1 MDTFLFHGNLVSAN
15 RILYTPSAFA
25 KSSLLH
31 LQEIGTLKA
40 QKPHTS
46 RRENLSSYLFFI
58 ILSGSGTLE
67 YDGSSC
73 ALHTGDC
80 VFLDCH
86 RAYSHTTSPQ
96 LWQLKWVHFYGP
108 NMGSIYDK
116 YAERGGPPVFHPA
129 DPSRYLALLDQLYD
143 TASSED
149 YLRDMRI
156 FEKLTTLLT
165 LLMEESWHPESSR
178 ASSLKK
184 KNLQEIK
191 DFLDL
196 HYTEKI
202 NLEDLSEKF
211 YINKFYLTR
220 IFREQFG
227 TTVNSYVLQLKITH
241 AKQLLRFSDQ
251 TIEEIARAC
260 GITDPNYFSRIF
272 RKIEGMTP
280 GKYRRQWRTALPIH
294 TD

>member
-1 MDTFLFHGNLVSAN
+1 MYWNGFRHYDNWKLASPEDD
-15 RILYTPSAFA
+15 R
-25 KSSLLH
+25 
-31 LQEIGTLKA
+31 GTLC
-40 QKPHTS
+40 PVC
-46 RRENLSSYLFFI
+46 
-58 ILSGSGTLE
+58 G
-67 YDGSSC
+67 
-73 ALHTGDC
+73 
-80 VFLDCH
+80 
-86 RAYSHTTSPQ
+86 AYSVRQCEMLEET
-96 LWQLKWVHFYGP
+96 
-108 NMGSIYDK
+108 
-116 YAERGGPPVFHPA
+116 GGVCPWEESEP
-129 DPSRYLALLDQLYD
+129 DP
-143 TASSED
+143 D